1 MRVVTSQK
9 LLRQRVPQGGDTGR
23 KQHVEFSGKLASK
36 ELHAIG
42 QIVGHWFH
50 PNHDGHILSK
60 KRPDPDFSVQNI
72 GDVNYHR
79 YKPFQLLAG
88 ISATTKRIYVEGS
101 FVELET
107 RALPNHHIINVSEN
121 ISVELES
128 QLLPNYAV
136 SSNSVDDIA
145 KNLSLEMKSQLL
157 PNQHLSSN
165 AEDRPYNLWFCS
177 VGCTHWLQWAGSQL
191 FLHPADAKQISSTF
205 SNYSNVLNLPSD
217 REQEDDFGT
226 SLRAVQALLRTSIHQ
241 SRSQGLI

>member
-1 MRVVTSQK
+1 M
-9 LLRQRVPQGGDTGR
+9 GR
-23 KQHVEFSGKLASK
+23 
-36 ELHAIG
+36 
-42 QIVGHWFH
+42 IVGHWFH

-165 AEDRPYNLWFCS
+165 AEDRPCCKRPFFRVWGALIGCNGLDHNSFSTLQTRSKFLAPS
-177 VGCTHWLQWAGSQL
+177 VITRMC
-191 FLHPADAKQISSTF
+191 
-205 SNYSNVLNLPSD
+205 
-217 REQEDDFGT
+217 
-226 SLRAVQALLRTSIHQ
+226 
-241 SRSQGLI
+241 

>member
-1 MRVVTSQK
+1 M
-9 LLRQRVPQGGDTGR
+9 GR
-23 KQHVEFSGKLASK
+23 
-36 ELHAIG
+36 
-42 QIVGHWFH
+42 IVGHWFH

-165 AEDRPYNLWFCS
+165 AEDRPCCKRPFFRGIISGSCS

-226 SLRAVQALLRTSIHQ
+226 SLRAVQALLPTSIHQ